1 MVPWSQY
8 RLLVVFIASN
18 RLSTVKGHQA
28 KLAIEQSVQDG
39 FNLHFKSIA
48 KEDVDTVL
56 NTMCN
61 SFNVCSV
68 LIQKSKKD
76 PGDVV

>member
-1 MVPWSQY
+1 MIPWP
-8 RLLVVFIASN
+8 RLGV
-18 RLSTVKGHQA
+18 TVAFTDSKRFKVSRYQD

-39 FNLHFKSIA
+39 FNLHFKDIA
-48 KEDVDTVL
+48 KEDIDKVL

-68 LIQKSKKD
+68 LISKSKQD
-76 PGDVV
+76 GGGL